1 MTLKEF
7 YTVLASTNLPVTY
20 LAFPADQC
28 PTMPFITYQE
38 TGSNNFG
45 ADGKVYQRVRTMQ
58 VDLFTKKKDPA
69 SEDKLETALDAAGIF
84 WQKMQTI
91 DDNESCQRY
100 TYEVEIIGG

>member
-7 YTVLASTNLPVTY
+7 YTVLASTGLPVAY
-20 LAFPADQC
+20 LAFPANKC
-28 PTMPFITYQE
+28 PEMPFLTYQE

-45 ADGKVYQRVRTMQ
+45 ADGKVYKRVKQLQ
-58 VDLFTKKKDPA
+58 VDLFSKNKNLA
-69 SEDKLETALDAAGIF
+69 AEEALENALDAAEIF

-100 TYEVEIIGG
+100 TYEVEVIGG